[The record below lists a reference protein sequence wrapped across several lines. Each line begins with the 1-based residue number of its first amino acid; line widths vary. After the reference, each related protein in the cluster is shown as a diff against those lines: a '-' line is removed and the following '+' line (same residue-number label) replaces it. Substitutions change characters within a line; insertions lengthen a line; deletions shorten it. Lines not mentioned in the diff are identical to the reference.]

1 MIKTIFALLLTIA
14 CVGCGGYSSPSASS
28 TPPAPGVK
36 PAIMQIVPNTAN
48 AGDPGFTLTVN
59 GSDFASAAVV
69 NWNGTAQATTR
80 MTGSQLIT
88 TIPAAAVAI
97 AGMAPIT
104 VTNPATPGSG
114 GMYGN
119 GGTNAATST
128 SMTFTI
134 N

>member
-14 CVGCGGYSSPSASS
+14 CVGCGGYSSPSSSS

-36 PAIMQIVPNTAN
+36 PAIMQLVPNTAN

-59 GSDFASAAVV
+59 GSDFAGAAVV
-69 NWNGTAQATTR
+69 NWNGTAQTTTR
-80 MTGSQLIT
+80 MTGSQLIA
-88 TIPAAAVAI
+88 TIPAAAVAT
-97 AGMAPIT
+97 AGTAAVT

-114 GMYGN
+114 GIYGN
-119 GGTNAATST
+119 GGTNAATSST
-128 SMTFTI
+128 MMFTI